1 MALYDVAALAGRI
14 AAAWIVA
21 EYAWG
26 ALPGWWGAGAGPSP
40 LGWAVVGCAAAFAA
54 GAAPRVSGAVLAAV
68 AVSALGPP
76 VAAAGAGGAA
86 GPWWVAA
93 AALCVLGA
101 VRPGRLALG
110 VRPRRRGRAGRGP
123 EGARTGATGAR
134 RSGRRPDEAPPLPY
148 PGGRA
153 AFGRPS
159 RT

>member
-1 MALYDVAALAGRI
+1 MYDGAALAGRI
-14 AAAWIVA
+14 AAGWIVA
-21 EYAWG
+21 EHAWG
-26 ALPGWWGAGAGPSP
+26 ALPGWWGADAGPSP
-40 LGWAVVGCAAAFAA
+40 LGWAVAACAAAFAA
-54 GAAPRVSGAVLAAV
+54 GVAPRVSGAVLAAV

-76 VAAAGAGGAA
+76 VAAAQAGGAD

-110 VRPRRRGRAGRGP
+110 RHLRRRGPAARGFGPARRA
-123 EGARTGATGAR
+123 ETGGQ

-153 AFGRPS
+153 AFRRPS